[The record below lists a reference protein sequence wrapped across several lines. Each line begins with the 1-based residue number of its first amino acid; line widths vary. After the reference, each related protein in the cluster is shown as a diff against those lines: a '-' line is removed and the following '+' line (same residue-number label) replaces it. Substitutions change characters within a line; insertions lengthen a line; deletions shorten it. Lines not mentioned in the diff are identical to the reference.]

1 MPTIAP
7 AEHDPAPGASPATE
21 SPLFDPDM
29 TVHFWKSLQA
39 RDAGCLP
46 HLSVCA
52 DGTHRERDGGMP
64 SGWWDR
70 FRMEPLADGD
80 ACAMDLEEEACM

>member
-1 MPTIAP
+1 MTDIPAAEPSRAP
-7 AEHDPAPGASPATE
+7 AASPATDA
-21 SPLFDPDM
+21 PVFDPDM
-29 TVHFWKSLQA
+29 TVHFWKSPQA

-46 HLSVCA
+46 AFSWCA

-70 FRMEPLADGD
+70 YRAGALADGD
-80 ACAMDLEEEACM
+80 ACTEDIEEEACM